1 MAPIAR
7 RPCLYL
13 DGGCTWQTP
22 QCDQID
28 TIAEAKL
35 YVKLHSSECL
45 FNPAVAEERTHRRQA
60 EAAETTERREAE
72 ARREATKAEERR
84 EQRDYLRQQEA
95 ARVGAPKPGVTI
107 TYK

>member
-35 YVKLHSSECL
+35 YVKLHSSECF